1 MCGAPLGGAAKESIV
16 KPGSNLLSLDEALEI
31 LLAVEPVD
39 RPAEQIELARA
50 AGRILAADVTASINV
65 PGADNSAMDGYA
77 VRTADAAL
85 FAAGVPVSQRIPAGT
100 VPQPLAAGTAARIFT
115 GAEIPAGADAVVMQE
130 EAEVR
135 DDRVAF
141 AKPVEAGAW
150 IRARGCDIEAGSRIL
165 QAGARLRA
173 QDVGLAASVGIPN
186 LTVRPRLR
194 VATLSTGDELVAPGE
209 PLSPGKIYNSNRYLL
224 QGMLAALPVEH
235 ADLGA
240 VQDSFEATREALR
253 RAARDNDLII
263 TTGGVS
269 VGEEDHVKPAVE
281 SLGRLDMWSLS
292 IKPGKPLAFG
302 RLRRED
308 SSEAVFIGLPGN
320 PVSSFLTFGLLVKP
334 LLLKLAGA
342 RVTAPVRTA
351 MRADFDWPKADRRRE
366 FLRVRRNEQGGLD
379 LFPNQLS
386 AVLTSTVW
394 GDGVIDNPSGQTIRR
409 GDMVQFISYADLL
422 G

>member
-1 MCGAPLGGAAKESIV
+1 M

-31 LLAVEPVD
+31 LLATQPVE
-39 RPAEQIELARA
+39 RPDEEAGLAQA
-50 AGRILAADVTASINV
+50 VGRILAADVTASINV
-65 PGADNSAMDGYA
+65 PAADNSAMDGYA

-85 FAAGVPVSQRIPAGT
+85 FAAGVPVSQRIPAGA

-130 EAEVR
+130 EADAQGE
-135 DDRVAF
+135 RVAF
-141 AKPVEAGAW
+141 AKPIEAGAW
-150 IRARGCDIEAGSRIL
+150 IRAKGCDIETGRCIL
-165 QAGARLRA
+165 QAGMRLRP
-173 QDVGLAASVGIPN
+173 QDVGLAASVGVPS
-186 LTVRPRLR
+186 LPVRPRLR

-209 PLSPGKIYNSNRYLL
+209 PLAPGKIYNSNRYLL

-240 VQDSFEATREALR
+240 VQDTFEATREALR
-253 RAARDNDLII
+253 NAARENDLVI

-308 SSEAVFIGLPGN
+308 GSEAVFIGLPGN

-342 RVTAPVRTA
+342 QAAVPLRTA
-351 MRADFDWPKADRRRE
+351 VRADFDWPRADRRRE

-379 LFPNQLS
+379 LFSNQLS

-394 GDGVIDNPSGQTIRR
+394 GDGVIDNPGGQTIRR
-409 GDMVQFISYADLL
+409 GDMVSFISYADLL

>member
-1 MCGAPLGGAAKESIV
+1 M

-31 LLAVEPVD
+31 LLAVDPLG
-39 RPAEQIELARA
+39 RPAEQVELARA

-65 PGADNSAMDGYA
+65 PAADNSAMDGYA

-85 FAAGVPVSQRIPAGT
+85 FGAGVAVSQRIPAGA
-100 VPQPLAAGTAARIFT
+100 VPQQLAAGTAARIFT
-115 GAEIPAGADAVVMQE
+115 GAEIPEGADAIVMQE

-135 DDRVAF
+135 GDRVAF

-150 IRARGCDIEAGSRIL
+150 VRAKGCDIEAGSRIL
-165 QAGARLRA
+165 LAGTRLRA
-173 QDVGLAASVGIPN
+173 QDVGLAASVGVPR
-186 LTVRPRLR
+186 LPVQPRLR

-209 PLSPGKIYNSNRYLL
+209 PLPPGKIYNSNRYLL
-224 QGMLAALPVEH
+224 QGMLGALPVEH

-240 VQDSFEATREALR
+240 VQDSFEATREAMR
-253 RAARDNDLII
+253 DAARDNDLII

-302 RLRRED
+302 RLRRD
-308 SSEAVFIGLPGN
+308 DGSEAVFIGLPGN

-342 RVTAPVRTA
+342 RATAPLRTA

-366 FLRVRRNEQGGLD
+366 FLRVRRNEEGGLD

-394 GDGVIDNPSGQTIRR
+394 GDGVIDNPGGQTIRK
-409 GDMVQFISYADLL
+409 GDTVSFISYAELL

>member
-1 MCGAPLGGAAKESIV
+1 V
-16 KPGSNLLSLDEALEI
+16 KPRANLLSLDEALEI
-31 LLAVEPVD
+31 LLAVEPVN
-39 RPAEQIELARA
+39 RPAEQVELVRA
-50 AGRILAADVTASINV
+50 VGRILAADVTASINV

-85 FAAGVPVSQRIPAGT
+85 FAAGVPVSQRIPAGA
-100 VPQPLAAGTAARIFT
+100 VPEPLEPGTAARIFT
-115 GAEIPAGADAVVMQE
+115 GAEIPPGADAVVMQE
-130 EAEVR
+130 EAEVEG
-135 DDRVAF
+135 DRVIF
-141 AKPVEAGAW
+141 TKPVEAGAW
-150 IRARGCDIEAGSRIL
+150 IRAKGCDIEAGSRIL
-165 QAGARLRA
+165 QAGTRLRA
-173 QDVGLAASVGIPN
+173 QDVGLAASVGIPT
-186 LTVRPRLR
+186 LSVRPLLR
-194 VATLSTGDELVAPGE
+194 VATLFTGDELVTPGE
-209 PLSPGKIYNSNRYLL
+209 PLPPGKIYNSNRYLL
-224 QGMLAALPVEH
+224 QGMLASLPVVH
-235 ADLGA
+235 SDLGA
-240 VQDSFEATREALR
+240 VRDDFVATQSALK
-253 RAARDNDLII
+253 RAAQHHDLII

-308 SSEAVFIGLPGN
+308 GSEAIFIGLPGN

-342 RVTAPVRTA
+342 RACAPVRVP

-386 AVLTSTVW
+386 SVLTSTVW
-394 GDGVIDNPSGQTIRR
+394 GDGVVDNPGGQTIRR

>member
-1 MCGAPLGGAAKESIV
+1 MKGGA
-16 KPGSNLLSLDEALEI
+16 NLLSLDEALAV
-31 LLAVEPVD
+31 LLAVEPVQ
-39 RPAEQIELARA
+39 RAPEEVELARA
-50 AGRILAADVTASINV
+50 TGRILAADVTASINV
-65 PGADNSAMDGYA
+65 PAADNSAMDGYA

-85 FAAGVPVSQRIPAGT
+85 FAAGIPVSQRIPAGT
-100 VPQPLAAGTAARIFT
+100 VPQPLQAGTAARIFT

-135 DDRVAF
+135 GDRVAF
-141 AKPVEAGAW
+141 ATAVSAGAW
-150 IRARGCDIEAGSRIL
+150 VRPKGCDIEAGSRIL
-165 QAGARLRA
+165 RAGARLRA
-173 QDVGLAASVGIPN
+173 QDVGLAASVGVPS
-186 LTVRPRLR
+186 LPVRPLLR
-194 VATLSTGDELVAPGE
+194 VATLFTGNELVAPGE
-209 PLSPGKIYNSNRYLL
+209 PLGPGKIYNSNRYLL
-224 QGMLAALPVEH
+224 QGMLSALPVAH
-235 ADLGA
+235 ADLGS
-240 VQDSFEATREALR
+240 VRDSFEATQAALR
-253 RAARDNDLII
+253 NAAQDNDLII

-281 SLGRLDMWSLS
+281 SLGSLDMWSLS

-302 RLRRED
+302 RVRRED
-308 SSEAVFIGLPGN
+308 GSEAIFIGLPGN

-342 RVTAPVRTA
+342 TVAAPVRTA

-379 LFPNQLS
+379 LYPNQLS

-394 GDGVIDNPSGQTIRR
+394 GDGVIDNPGGQTIRR